1 MSQNLK
7 NLSIDELLRDIALT
21 VVHLRAGS
29 VVEQGEALYKRCVE
43 QINQLRKRL
52 TEMQCGTDVVNDI
65 SYAAC
70 ALLDETVLLRNND
83 EGYDVWQGTP
93 LQVTFFKTYQAGDEL
108 FERIRQRIRH
118 PEGAQLVLAC
128 YDRILGLG
136 FQGRYLSQPQTER
149 EQLVMAVRD
158 LLPESSAS
166 KNVSMI
172 NAVQGKGG
180 FWRNSSLLFWTGISV
195 MAVILLY
202 MLLRQHLDSTL
213 VQLLQGA

>member
-7 NLSIDELLRDIALT
+7 TISIDELLRDTALT

-43 QINQLRKRL
+43 QIEQLRKRL
-52 TEMQCGTDVVNDI
+52 TDMQCSTDVVNDI

-70 ALLDETVLLRNND
+70 ALLDETVLLRNSD
-83 EGYDVWQGTP
+83 EGYNVWQGTP
-93 LQVTFFKTYQAGDEL
+93 LQVTFFKTYRAGDEL
-108 FERIRQRIRH
+108 FERIRQRIGH
-118 PEGAQLVLAC
+118 PEGALLVLAC

-136 FQGRYLSQPQTER
+136 FQGRYLAQPQTER

-158 LLPESSAS
+158 LLPKSSTGNNAPT
-166 KNVSMI
+166 I

-180 FWRNSSLLFWTGISV
+180 FWRRSSLLFWTGISV

-213 VQLLQGA
+213 VQLLQDA